1 MSFHVHT
8 AGDESVITLSA
19 QSLRDPTAEA
29 VGEGLLRLADEPGR
43 QRLRLDLGEVPYL
56 TSEWL
61 GKFIA
66 LHKAVRRRG
75 GRLTLVNV
83 AAPVYEIFQI
93 TRLHQVLDV
102 RPREA
107 G

>member
-8 AGDESVITLSA
+8 AGEESVITLSA
-19 QSLRDPTAEA
+19 QALRDPTAEA

-43 QRLRLDLGEVPYL
+43 LRLRLDLGEVPYL
-56 TSEWL
+56 NSEWL
-61 GKFIA
+61 GKLVA

-83 AAPVYEIFQI
+83 AAPLYEIFRI
-93 TRLHQVLDV
+93 TCLHQVLDV
-102 RPREA
+102 RPAQA